1 MSFVFLSQVA
11 KLVVETVNNV
21 IVNAETTSDSSVDAG
36 SSSAIVQSVE
46 TQVSLTLQQEG
57 RISIQQDTVHVE
69 AVTLDPEQAGTG
81 LSFVSLRQSDQGS
94 QPEGTLAGSEVKTF
108 GDTKEIPTDAVVLAS
123 ARLPGNIMSAINPAD
138 SKSTFFSIC
147 YHCSIEIILIP
158 E

>member
-1 MSFVFLSQVA
+1 MA
-11 KLVVETVNNV
+11 ELVVETVNNV
-21 IVNAETTSDSSVDAG
+21 IANAETTSDSSVDAG

-57 RISIQQDTVHVE
+57 QVSIQQDKVHVE
-69 AVTLDPEQAGTG
+69 AVTLDPEQASTG

-123 ARLPGNIMSAINPAD
+123 ARLPGNIMSVLNPAD
-138 SKSTFFSIC
+138 GKSTFLSASFYS
-147 YHCSIEIILIP
+147 ELITP
-158 E
+158 ELHIFL